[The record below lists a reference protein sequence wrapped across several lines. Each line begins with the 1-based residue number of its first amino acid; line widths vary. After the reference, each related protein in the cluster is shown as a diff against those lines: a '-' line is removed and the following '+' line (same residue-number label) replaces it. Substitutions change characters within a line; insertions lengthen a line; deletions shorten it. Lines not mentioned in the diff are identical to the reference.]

1 MKKLFKI
8 MTLAI
13 AGVFALASCGDDVPA
28 PYPTPNPGGGDEP
41 STEVV
46 EVTCAKAVELCA
58 ALEDNASSAET
69 YAITGYITD
78 VFATVNN
85 NQQSF
90 WLSDNNDGQK
100 MVQAYWA
107 NLPEGV
113 EKFVAGSKVKIT
125 GKLLKYVKN
134 DGTVI
139 TEVKNADVEILE
151 AGTDQPGGEA
161 IDITCAKAVELCAA
175 LADNASS
182 SETYAITGYIT
193 DVFATVSNNQ
203 QSFWMSDNNDGQ
215 KVVQAYWANLPEGV
229 EKFVA
234 GSKVKITGKLIKYVK
249 TGSTEAITEVKN
261 ADVEILEAGGETPDT
276 PSGEV
281 KHITIAEFLSKADTQ
296 NAYELTGIVKN
307 IKNTVYGNFDLVEGD
322 ASIFIYGL
330 LDKEGNAKNFA
341 SLGISE
347 GDEVTLTGV
356 YVDFN
361 GTAEIKNAQFVSLKK
376 GEGTGEGGN
385 EGGETGGDDNAFE
398 GADASVVM
406 SEAYSECTDGSVD
419 ATPVTFDA
427 VQVSFDKNGGNNAPK
442 YYWNSNADFRT
453 VRMYALNS
461 MTVTSD
467 KQIAKIVIKCAAP
480 DASKNYNGNEQMTT
494 TAGSIE
500 KAADNVMIVVD
511 GINQKEV
518 TITNDFTTNSGGTQL
533 RIHSMAVYYVK

>member
-419 ATPVTFDA
+419 ATPITFDA

-442 YYWNSNADFRT
+442 YFWNGNA
-453 VRMYALNS
+453 VRMYAMNT
-461 MTVTSD
+461 MTITSD
-467 KQIAKIVIKCAAP
+467 KQIAKIVIKCTAP
-480 DASKNYNGNEQMTT
+480 DSKNYNGNDEMTT
-494 TAGSIE
+494 TAGSIQ
-500 KAADNVMIVVD
+500 KADDNVMIVVD
-511 GINQKEV
+511 GINQSAV
-518 TITNDFTTNSGGTQL
+518 TITNQFTAISGGTQL
-533 RIHSMAVYYVK
+533 RILSMGVYYVK